1 MNSAISSASTM
12 MSCRN
17 AARFSRGESLR
28 RRIVDLSS
36 GLEDL
41 PSPKRILTPGDDIH
55 VDEVDVA
62 TEQGLELVD
71 RVTIFAVAK
80 RPGALVQQIDVA
92 IGPKGLGQNR
102 TESMQPDDAVTSAQL
117 GYRRSA
123 LQNLTGIDLLP
134 ACLGRSTS
142 DLPTP
147 SGGQASRP
155 LEAAHSLPR
164 HLHGTS
170 LTPFSKHDRE
180 VRDQGAGHARYR
192 DSAWNAVRSA
202 AI

>member
-62 TEQGLELVD
+62 AEQGLELVD
-71 RVTIFAVAK
+71 RVTIFVVAK
-80 RPGALVQQIDVA
+80 RPGTLVQQIDIA
-92 IGPKGLGQNR
+92 IRPKGLGQNR
-102 TESMQPDDAVTSAQL
+102 TESMQSDDAVTSAQL
-117 GYRRSA
+117 GYRRST

-134 ACLGRSTS
+134 ACLGSSTG
-142 DLPTP
+142 DLPAP
-147 SGGQASRP
+147 SGGQASRA
-155 LEAAHSLPR
+155 LEASHSLSR
-164 HLHGTS
+164 NLHDSS
-170 LTPFSKHDRE
+170 LTRLSKHG
-180 VRDQGAGHARYR
+180 QA
-192 DSAWNAVRSA
+192 SM
-202 AI
+202 